1 MRLDRS
7 GNILDWLDVC
17 WTCSGLTVGFL
28 GSWTGRGQARPVQD
42 KLEGPGM
49 KLDRLGKAE
58 SIQDTSVDFLEKKVG
73 LVKGKD
79 RFSILIF
86 KSVSSY

>member
-1 MRLDRS
+1 MLDRS
-7 GNILDWLDVC
+7 GNILDWSDVC
-17 WTCSGLTVGFL
+17 WTYLGLTIGFL

-42 KLEGPGM
+42 KLEGLGM